1 MICWFEKEIRRPA
14 GYLDGVLDGNSGE
27 RVHPGDL
34 VLQVIVVGGAEGRR
48 RRGPVRRQHGTTEG
62 VVLVGQRVRDAHANQ
77 SSKSGLDGQISAGN
91 RRRRKQKRRCL
102 WNDSQPSSFVWL
114 RFFY

>member
-1 MICWFEKEIRRPA
+1 MICWLDKEIRRPA
-14 GYLDGVLDGNSGE
+14 GYLDGVLDGDSGE

-48 RRGPVRRQHGTTEG
+48 RRGPVRRQHGATEG
-62 VVLVGQRVRDAHANQ
+62 VGQRVRDAHANQ

-91 RRRRKQKRRCL
+91 RWRRKGGVFGRPANQAI
-102 WNDSQPSSFVWL
+102 WL
-114 RFFY
+114 RFDSLID